1 MMTHKPQLF
10 AALVAAAIA
19 TTSAAAHDAAPT
31 YDRINFRVSATKE
44 VNNDTLVVVMYH
56 ERNGQH
62 PTSMADDVNRTIA
75 WAVEVAR
82 QSSGIKV
89 QTLQY
94 RQEPVY
100 RNKSISS
107 WRVRQ
112 SIRLESSDV
121 TTLSRL
127 VGELQERLSVASLRY
142 TISPEVRRD
151 VEDELITLALDR
163 FGRRGKLIA
172 GELGRSDYRIVT
184 MDVSTSGTSPAP
196 VRMRVM
202 SAMAEGSRV
211 TAPTLE
217 PGVQSVT
224 VQVSGTIELEG
235 PH

>member
-1 MMTHKPQLF
+1 MIRKPHLF
-10 AALVAAAIA
+10 AALVAATIA
-19 TTSAAAHDAAPT
+19 TTSAAAHDATPT
-31 YDRINFRVSATKE
+31 YDRVSFRVSATSE
-44 VNNDTLVVVMYH
+44 VDNDTLVVVMYH
-56 ERNGQH
+56 QRDGQH

-75 WAVEVAR
+75 WAVDLAR
-82 QSSGIKV
+82 QTNGIKV

-100 RNKSISS
+100 RNQSISS

-127 VGELQERLSVASLRY
+127 VGELQERLSVSSLRY

-151 VEDELITLALDR
+151 VEDELITLALGR

-172 GELGRSDYRIVT
+172 DELGRSDYRIVT
-184 MDVSTSGTSPAP
+184 MDVSTSGGSPAP
-196 VRMRVM
+196 VRMRAVSVM
-202 SAMAEGSRV
+202 SESSKV

-224 VQVSGTIELEG
+224 VQVSGTIALEVS
-235 PH
+235 H

>member
-1 MMTHKPQLF
+1 
-10 AALVAAAIA
+10 
-19 TTSAAAHDAAPT
+19 
-31 YDRINFRVSATKE
+31 
-44 VNNDTLVVVMYH
+44 MYH

-75 WAVEVAR
+75 WAVELAR
-82 QSSGIKV
+82 QASGIKV

-121 TTLSRL
+121 TNLSRL

-142 TISPEVRRD
+142 TISPKVRQE
-151 VEDELITLALDR
+151 VEDELITLALGR

-172 GELGRSDYRIVT
+172 GELGRSDYRIVA
-184 MDVSTSGTSPAP
+184 MDVSTSGASPAP
-196 VRMRVM
+196 VRMRAV
-202 SAMAEGSRV
+202 SAMAESSRV

-224 VQVSGTIELEG
+224 VQVSGTIELEVSR
-235 PH
+235 

>member
-44 VNNDTLVVVMYH
+44 VDNDTLVVVMYH

-100 RNKSISS
+100 RNQSISS
-107 WRVRQ
+107 WKVRQ
-112 SIRLESSDV
+112 SIRLESNDV
-121 TTLSRL
+121 TALSRL

-142 TISPEVRRD
+142 TISPEVRRA
-151 VEDELITLALDR
+151 VEDELITLALGR

-172 GELGRSDYRIVT
+172 DELGRSDYRIVT
-184 MDVSTSGTSPAP
+184 MDVSTSGGSPAP
-196 VRMRVM
+196 VRMRAV
-202 SAMAEGSRV
+202 SVMAEGSRV

>member
-1 MMTHKPQLF
+1 MMIRKPQLF

-31 YDRINFRVSATKE
+31 FDRVSFRVSATSE
-44 VNNDTLVVVMYH
+44 VDNDTLVVVMYH

-100 RNKSISS
+100 RNQSISS
-107 WRVRQ
+107 WKVRQ
-112 SIRLESSDV
+112 SIRLESNDV
-121 TTLSRL
+121 TALSRL

-142 TISPEVRRD
+142 TISPEVRRA
-151 VEDELITLALDR
+151 VEDELITLALGR

-172 GELGRSDYRIVT
+172 DELGRSDYRIVT
-184 MDVSTSGTSPAP
+184 MDVATSGGSLAP
-196 VRMRVM
+196 VRMRAV

-224 VQVSGTIELEG
+224 VQVSGTIELEVRR
-235 PH
+235 

>member
-44 VNNDTLVVVMYH
+44 VDNDTLVVVMYH

-100 RNKSISS
+100 RNKK
-107 WRVRQ
+107 
-112 SIRLESSDV
+112 
-121 TTLSRL
+121 
-127 VGELQERLSVASLRY
+127 GE
-142 TISPEVRRD
+142 RRKAKD
-151 VEDELITLALDR
+151 
-163 FGRRGKLIA
+163 
-172 GELGRSDYRIVT
+172 
-184 MDVSTSGTSPAP
+184 
-196 VRMRVM
+196 
-202 SAMAEGSRV
+202 
-211 TAPTLE
+211 
-217 PGVQSVT
+217 
-224 VQVSGTIELEG
+224 
-235 PH
+235 

>member
-1 MMTHKPQLF
+1 MIRKLHLF

-44 VNNDTLVVVMYH
+44 VDNDTLVVVMYYG
-56 ERNGQH
+56 RDGQH

-75 WAVEVAR
+75 WAVELAR
-82 QSSGIKV
+82 QASGIKV

-100 RNKSISS
+100 RNRSISS
-107 WRVRQ
+107 WKVRQ

-127 VGELQERLSVASLRY
+127 VGELQERLSVSSLRY
-142 TISPEVRRD
+142 TISPEVRLG
-151 VEDELITLALDR
+151 VEDELIALALDR

-172 GELGRSDYRIVT
+172 DELGRSDYRIVA
-184 MDVSTSGTSPAP
+184 MDVTTSGGSPAP
-196 VRMRVM
+196 VRMRAVT
-202 SAMAEGSRV
+202 MAESSRV

-224 VQVSGTIELEG
+224 VQVSGTIELEVRR
-235 PH
+235 

>member
-1 MMTHKPQLF
+1 MIRIPHLF

-31 YDRINFRVSATKE
+31 YDRVNFRVSATKE
-44 VNNDTLVVVMYH
+44 VDNDTLVVVMYH
-56 ERNGQH
+56 QRDGQH
-62 PTSMADDVNRTIA
+62 PTSMADDVNRTIT
-75 WAVEVAR
+75 WAVDLAK
-82 QSSGIKV
+82 QTSGIKV

-100 RNKSISS
+100 RNQRISS
-107 WRVRQ
+107 WKVRQ

-127 VGELQERLSVASLRY
+127 VGELQERLSVSSLRY
-142 TISPEVRRD
+142 TISPEVRLD
-151 VEDELITLALDR
+151 VEDELIALALDR

-172 GELGRSDYRIVT
+172 DELGRSDYRIVT
-184 MDVSTSGTSPAP
+184 MDVSTSGGAPAP
-196 VRMRVM
+196 VRMRAV
-202 SAMAEGSRV
+202 SAMAEGSSV

-224 VQVSGTIELEG
+224 VQVSGTIELEVRR
-235 PH
+235 

>member
-1 MMTHKPQLF
+1 MMICKPLLF
-10 AALVAAAIA
+10 AALVAAAMT
-19 TTSAAAHDAAPT
+19 TTSAAAHDVTPT
-31 YDRINFRVSATKE
+31 YDRVNFRVSATKE
-44 VNNDTLVVVMYH
+44 VDNDTLVVVMYH

-62 PTSMADDVNRTIA
+62 PTSMADDVNRTIT
-75 WAVEVAR
+75 WAVELAR

-100 RNKSISS
+100 RNQSISS

-112 SIRLESSDV
+112 SIRLESNDV

-127 VGELQERLSVASLRY
+127 VGALQERLSVASLRY
-142 TISPEVRRD
+142 TISPEVRRN
-151 VEDELITLALDR
+151 VEDELMTLALDR

-172 GELGRSDYRIVT
+172 DELGRSDYRIVA
-184 MDVSTSGTSPAP
+184 MDVTTSGGSPAP
-196 VRMRVM
+196 VRRRAVA
-202 SAMAEGSRV
+202 AMAESSSV

-224 VQVSGTIELEG
+224 VQVSGTIELEVSR
-235 PH
+235 

>member
-1 MMTHKPQLF
+1 MMICKPLLF
-10 AALVAAAIA
+10 AALVAAAMT
-19 TTSAAAHDAAPT
+19 TTSAAAHDATPT
-31 YDRINFRVSATKE
+31 FDRVSFRVSATKE
-44 VNNDTLVVVMYH
+44 VDNDTLVVVMYH
-56 ERNGQH
+56 QRNGQH

-75 WAVEVAR
+75 WAVELAR

-100 RNKSISS
+100 RNQSISS

-112 SIRLESSDV
+112 SIRLESNDV

-127 VGELQERLSVASLRY
+127 VGALQERLSVASLRY
-142 TISPEVRRD
+142 TISPEVRRN
-151 VEDELITLALDR
+151 VEDELITLALGR

-172 GELGRSDYRIVT
+172 DELGRSDYRIVA
-184 MDVSTSGTSPAP
+184 MDVTTSGGSPAP
-196 VRMRVM
+196 VRMRAV
-202 SAMAEGSRV
+202 SAMAESSSV

-224 VQVSGTIELEG
+224 VQVSGTIELEVSR
-235 PH
+235 

>member
-1 MMTHKPQLF
+1 MMICKPLLF
-10 AALVAAAIA
+10 AALVAAAMT
-19 TTSAAAHDAAPT
+19 TTSAAAHDVTPT
-31 YDRINFRVSATKE
+31 YDRVNFRVSATKE
-44 VNNDTLVVVMYH
+44 VDNDTLVVVMYH

-75 WAVEVAR
+75 WAVELAR
-82 QSSGIKV
+82 QAGGIKV

-100 RNKSISS
+100 RNQSISS

-112 SIRLESSDV
+112 SIRLESNDV

-127 VGELQERLSVASLRY
+127 VGALQERLSVASLRY
-142 TISPEVRRD
+142 TISPEVRRN
-151 VEDELITLALDR
+151 VEDELITLALGR

-172 GELGRSDYRIVT
+172 DELGRSDYRIVA
-184 MDVSTSGTSPAP
+184 MDVTTSGGSPAP
-196 VRMRVM
+196 VRMRAVA
-202 SAMAEGSRV
+202 AMAESSSV

-224 VQVSGTIELEG
+224 VQVSGTIELEVSR
-235 PH
+235 

>member
-1 MMTHKPQLF
+1 MMICKLHLF
-10 AALVAAAIA
+10 AALVAATIA
-19 TTSAAAHDAAPT
+19 TTSAAAHDATPT
-31 YDRINFRVSATKE
+31 YDRVNFRVSATTE
-44 VNNDTLVVVMYH
+44 VDNDTLVVVMHH

-62 PTSMADDVNRTIA
+62 PTSMADDVNRTIG
-75 WAVEVAR
+75 WAVDIAR
-82 QSSGIKV
+82 QTSGIKV

-100 RNKSISS
+100 RNQSISS

-112 SIRLESSDV
+112 SIRLESNDV

-127 VGELQERLSVASLRY
+127 VGELQERLSVSSLRY

-172 GELGRSDYRIVT
+172 DELGRSDFRIVA
-184 MDVSTSGTSPAP
+184 MDVATSGSSPAP
-196 VRMRVM
+196 VRMRAVA
-202 SAMAEGSRV
+202 AMAESSSV

-217 PGVQSVT
+217 PGMQSVT
-224 VQVSGTIELEG
+224 VQVSGTIELEVRR
-235 PH
+235 